1 MRVPT
6 SDIDDMAMAGFGVG
20 FLGGGSNSGYYFG
33 LIAISISVLAVRMR
47 LWLLAFWLI
56 LI

>member
-20 FLGGGSNSGYYFG
+20 FLGGGTNSGYYFG
-33 LIAISISVLAVRMR
+33 WLAIAMSVSAVRTR
-47 LWLLAFWLI
+47 LWLLVFG
-56 LI
+56 